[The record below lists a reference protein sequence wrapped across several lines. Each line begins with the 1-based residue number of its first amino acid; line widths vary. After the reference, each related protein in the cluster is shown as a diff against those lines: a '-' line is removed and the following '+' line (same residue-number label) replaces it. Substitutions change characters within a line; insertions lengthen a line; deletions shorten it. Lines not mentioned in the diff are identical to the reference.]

1 MKGIR
6 KNAVMLPLPRKSRF
20 ECAYFIL
27 KRGEARETEGE
38 DSPAGM
44 EMLAEAGRILRDNGL
59 LERSLSQKRRRRL
72 LCQKLLAGIL
82 LFFGGTGLGML
93 LGVLLAR

>member
-6 KNAVMLPLPRKSRF
+6 KNAVMLPLPHKSRF

-27 KRGEARETEGE
+27 KRGEAKEAERE

-59 LERSLSQKRRRRL
+59 MERSLSQKRRR
-72 LCQKLLAGIL
+72 KLLWQNLLGGIL
-82 LFFGGTGLGML
+82 LFFGGTGVGIFLGA
-93 LGVLLAR
+93 LLAR